1 MLCFLYL
8 GPWITNTQNEMHTPF
23 ENPWKH
29 FLMIPACFLEFF
41 LGVWFSVG
49 DSIKLNIENKKVVFA
64 LP

>member
-1 MLCFLYL
+1 
-8 GPWITNTQNEMHTPF
+8 MHTPF
-23 ENPWKH
+23 ENQWKH